1 MRLTFNAEVRVDRPE
16 QIEELVR
23 LAANA
28 EIGLTVFEKT
38 GDASETE
45 NEPRFRLDRDRAA
58 HELGSGDGAITVV
71 NAYSDADEYHGL
83 IDAAQGA
90 GIIARRDPRS
100 QIYIYPMSLSE
111 PDPMVA
117 VDGGPGPTRLAFAS
131 TPCEREGETPVAFT
145 LRFLEEVVCAANSLL
160 AR

>member
-1 MRLTFNAEVRVDRPE
+1 MRLTYNAELRVDHPE

-28 EIGLTVFEKT
+28 EIGLTLLEKT
-38 GDASETE
+38 EAAPEAESEPHFT
-45 NEPRFRLDRDRAA
+45 LDRDRAA
-58 HELGSGDGAITVV
+58 RELDRGDGAITVV

-83 IDAAQGA
+83 IDAAQGE
-90 GIIARRDPRS
+90 GIIARPDPRS

-117 VDGGPGPTRLAFAS
+117 VDGGQGPTRLAFAS
-131 TPCEREGETPVAFT
+131 TPSEREGETPVAFT
-145 LRFLEEVVCAANSLL
+145 LRFLEEVVSEANSLL